1 VSSLWDIVK
10 TVGANVI
17 SNSVPGGAIL
27 LAGINALLPEDKQLP
42 ADATDQQAQDA
53 ISALPPEQRAAVME
67 KKFDVQ
73 LAQINQSGETLRT
86 MLVQDAVNPQSTRPK
101 IAYQGFQ
108 VVAAISLII
117 VATWAYAVITENA
130 DMVEK
135 IQTGWPFVAAIV
147 LPFVG
152 WINSYFGKLVV
163 EQRQKLDAATG
174 RTAPHG
180 IAGLLS
186 GLVGKK

>member
-1 VSSLWDIVK
+1 
-10 TVGANVI
+10 
-17 SNSVPGGAIL
+17 
-27 LAGINALLPEDKQLP
+27 
-42 ADATDQQAQDA
+42 
-53 ISALPPEQRAAVME
+53 
-67 KKFDVQ
+67 
-73 LAQINQSGETLRT
+73 
-86 MLVQDAVNPQSTRPK
+86 
-101 IAYQGFQ
+101 
-108 VVAAISLII
+108 
-117 VATWAYAVITENA
+117 
-130 DMVEK
+130 VEK